1 MHDRSH
7 SPQPAEAGAGAGNG
21 GQAGEGGGGG
31 GNVDRVLFKNLV
43 EMVPLV
49 ESLMV
54 SGWRRRSR
62 RVRVVWRCSDA
73 WCSCSV

>member
-7 SPQPAEAGAGAGNG
+7 KPQPPE
-21 GQAGEGGGGG
+21 AGEGAGG

-54 SGWRRRSR
+54 S
-62 RVRVVWRCSDA
+62 
-73 WCSCSV
+73 